1 VKNERGMIRCLGFL
15 LLAGVMLVAS
25 VLEAQSPASGW
36 KSQWEASVSAAKTEG
51 TVAVVGPPGVQWRQ
65 ATMEFQ
71 KAFPALKVEFIGLGG
86 SDLIP
91 RISAE
96 RRGGKFLWDVVITGT
111 SRAFPLKQAAS
122 LDPLTPVL
130 ILPEVLADAGWIGGF
145 ADGWMDLE
153 KRFVYG
159 FMGEVSPSVYVNR
172 EMVPEKDL
180 ASVEQLTDPKWRGKI
195 MWNDPRSQGSG
206 GFEAANLLYSL
217 GEDFLTKL
225 LKQDI
230 IPTKDLR
237 QQVDWIVRGKY
248 PIAIG
253 LDYRF
258 LAEFQ
263 KQGVGVAVMPL
274 APDSPAG
281 GGNRLSPGF
290 GCVMLVNRAPHP
302 AAARVFINWL
312 MSREGQDVYVKET
325 AVNSRRLDVV
335 TGREVA
341 RPKAGIKPYNLN
353 KEELVALYYEK
364 AIKMAK
370 ELVK

>member
-1 VKNERGMIRCLGFL
+1 MKNERGMIRRLSFL
-15 LLAGVMLVAS
+15 LLVSLMLAAS
-25 VLEAQSPASGW
+25 STGAQSPAPAW
-36 KSQWEASVSAAKTEG
+36 KSQWEASVSAAKGEG

-91 RISAE
+91 RIAAE
-96 RRGGKFLWDVVITGT
+96 RRGGKFLWDVIITGA

-122 LDPLTPVL
+122 LDPLTPAL
-130 ILPEVLADAGWIGGF
+130 ILPEVLGDAGWIGGF
-145 ADGWMDLE
+145 ADGWMDRE

-172 EMVPEKDL
+172 DMVPEKDL
-180 ASVEQLTDPKWRGKI
+180 TSVEQLTDQKWRGKI
-195 MWNDPRSQGSG
+195 IWNDPRSPGSG
-206 GFEAANLLYSL
+206 GFEAANLLYAL
-217 GEDFLTKL
+217 GEDFLMKL

-248 PIAIG
+248 PVAIG

-263 KQGVGVAVMPL
+263 KQGVGVAVVPL
-274 APDSPAG
+274 APETPAG
-281 GGNRLSPGF
+281 GGHRLSPGF

-302 AAARVFINWL
+302 AAAKVFINWL

-325 AVNSRRLDVV
+325 AVNSRRLDAA

-341 RPKAGIKPYNLN
+341 RPKPGIKPYNLN
-353 KEELVALYYEK
+353 KEELVPLYYDK

-370 ELVK
+370 EMIK